1 MPRGKKAG
9 PPVMDYDAPAASEQK
24 NEVPHQMA
32 IPGTPE
38 PEPQPEESRTR
49 RGRNPEAA
57 PIKRMSLTLNQ
68 DDSIAWDRL
77 RESNK
82 EEIKKIVT
90 GWMVDPKM
98 LASLGIEK
106 PAIRIFDE
114 SWCDTIYDTV
124 GNLEVMLAPKMFG
137 VTIEQAAI
145 LRYTSAEK
153 DSLREPTAKV
163 INKYL
168 PVWLARFEDEIKL
181 AMLLVSISFVKVQML
196 RAIAMMPRPQQQKT
210 NGAEQKSSVPAD
222 PNFMQESAA
231 E

>member
-1 MPRGKKAG
+1 MPRGQKAK
-9 PPVMDYDAPAASEQK
+9 PPVMDYDAPAAAEQENK
-24 NEVPHQMA
+24 IPPAQMN

-38 PEPQPEESRTR
+38 PELPELQPERTR
-49 RGRNPEAA
+49 RARNPEAA

-82 EEIKKIVT
+82 EEVKKIVT
-90 GWMVDPKM
+90 GWMADPKM

-137 VTIEQAAI
+137 VTLEQAAI

-168 PVWLARFEDEIKL
+168 PAWLARFEDEIKL

-196 RAIAMMPRPQQQKT
+196 RAIAMMPKQKP
-210 NGAEQKSSVPAD
+210 NGAEQKPPASVD
-222 PNFMQESAA
+222 PNFMQEPAA
-231 E
+231 A